1 MFHRALSGD
10 FFFVVSR
17 RRSGSSDIRVAS
29 VALVTPQTTQHC
41 VTPRGHRRQAHQK
54 PKAKQTIGK
63 VVCRP
68 AARITSSIS
77 TVIRSASRVHSRTAS
92 SSCYPAR
99 VTQGI
104 FPANVLVRSMALAHC
119 HLLSIMFSR
128 RGRNWNA
135 AGRDLLLPRY
145 PVSTWSYT
153 ARQTSEDGW
162 HVASEAPLHP
172 RGPFPHHLVLQALLA
187 TLRVT
192 LFFIHVAR
200 VA

>member
-29 VALVTPQTTQHC
+29 VALVTDDPALRYTKRPPSPSTSE
-41 VTPRGHRRQAHQK
+41 TKNKTDHRQSCL
-54 PKAKQTIGK
+54 P
-63 VVCRP
+63 
-68 AARITSSIS
+68 TSSPYHIQHFDRHS
-77 TVIRSASRVHSRTAS
+77 QCKPSRTAS

-145 PVSTWSYT
+145 PRFHVVLHSTPNLRRRL
-153 ARQTSEDGW
+153 ARCE
-162 HVASEAPLHP
+162 
-172 RGPFPHHLVLQALLA
+172 
-187 TLRVT
+187 
-192 LFFIHVAR
+192 
-200 VA
+200 